1 MSTPSIP
8 TFSEMKVR
16 LATQLTSPGAR
27 VWALA
32 QKCEGFSG
40 RTLRR
45 LPILGLAMYTG
56 EGSCSLSDA
65 VSALEAAVDQELK
78 ALKRDK
84 MDVDAAI

>member
-1 MSTPSIP
+1 MQ
-8 TFSEMKVR
+8 VR
-16 LATQLTSPGAR
+16 LANQPASPGAR
-27 VWALA
+27 VWALS

-56 EGSCSLSDA
+56 VGSCSLQDA

-78 ALKRDK
+78 ALKGRK
-84 MDVDAAI
+84 TGVDGAT